1 MVVPTKVAEGDV
13 HTYWAFVLKLDINK
27 VSWQRFRKKYIEL
40 GGDGIYGAW
49 KLSYQEPAF
58 RDKNFLNRE
67 NCLSIA
73 STVME
78 WVMSCS
84 RSVQPCLLQFKTN
97 YWDERQAVKQAG
109 ILRQTISFF

>member
-67 NCLSIA
+67 KHA
-73 STVME
+73 SV
-78 WVMSCS
+78 
-84 RSVQPCLLQFKTN
+84 
-97 YWDERQAVKQAG
+97 
-109 ILRQTISFF
+109 